1 MGAVAPAGTWQ
12 GQGQRQ
18 KVVARCMRV
27 HVLRV
32 CPGVCSCVRF
42 GIYFLLNCSACLVL
56 EKGISTACTFY
67 IEVYISLFQLGDER
81 YLAMNSSFEMD

>member
-1 MGAVAPAGTWQ
+1 MGAGTLAGTRQ
-12 GQGQRQ
+12 GQRQRQ

-42 GIYFLLNCSACLVL
+42 GIYFLLNCRACLVL

-67 IEVYISLFQLGDER
+67 IEVHISLFQLGDER
-81 YLAMNSSFEMD
+81 YLAKNSSSEID